1 MHSPAINRSVPLVS
15 VMIPV
20 YEPNHF
26 LLKTLNSVLLQTGDF
41 PQGAM
46 QIVLLDDASPT
57 MDLKSLTR
65 SVADIN
71 QVDIRRNASNL
82 GLAGNWNHAI
92 ASAQGEFIHILHQDD
107 LVRPGFYKTM
117 CTALQRHPQAGMAFC
132 RHAIIGAD
140 DEIQRISHRERWR
153 SGMLKNWLARIAM
166 RTRIQCPA
174 AIVRRSTYQAVGN
187 FRTDLK
193 YALDWE
199 MWVRIAVHYPVWYE
213 TRMLALYRR
222 HANNESARLAG
233 SGEQEPDLFR
243 TIETF
248 VRYLPDD
255 QRNKLSSSAYEYF
268 ARSRLKQSRKLIA
281 ANQHEAAKQLLVH
294 VNTAISCLP
303 EGRGKR
309 VFQKQL
315 ACLSALSRAA

>member
-1 MHSPAINRSVPLVS
+1 MPSPAISRSAPLVS

-26 LLKTLNSVLLQTGDF
+26 LLKTLNGVLQQTGDF
-41 PQGAM
+41 PDGAM

-57 MDLKSLTR
+57 VDVRSLTL

-71 QVDIRRNASNL
+71 HVDIRRNASNL
-82 GLAGNWNHAI
+82 GLARNWNQAI
-92 ASAQGEFIHILHQDD
+92 ESAQGEFIHILHQDD
-107 LVRPGFYKTM
+107 VVLPDFYKTM
-117 CTALQRHPQAGMAFC
+117 CTALQRHPEAGMAFC

-140 DEIQRISHRERWR
+140 DEVQRISHRERWR
-153 SGMLKNWLARIAM
+153 SGILSNWLAHIAM

-174 AIVRRSTYQAVGN
+174 ALVRRSTYQAIGN

-213 TRMLALYRR
+213 TKMLALYRR

-233 SGEQEPDLFR
+233 SGEQEPDLFKA
-243 TIETF
+243 IETF
-248 VRYLPDD
+248 SRYLPDE
-255 QRNKLSSSAYEYF
+255 QRNKLAISAYEYF
-268 ARSRLKQSRKLIA
+268 VRSRLKQSRKLIA
-281 ANQHEAAKQLLVH
+281 VNQHEAATRLLVH
-294 VNTAISCLP
+294 VSTAVSYLP
-303 EGRGKR
+303 EGRDKR
-309 VFQKQL
+309 LVQKQL
-315 ACLSALSRAA
+315 VSLSALSQAG